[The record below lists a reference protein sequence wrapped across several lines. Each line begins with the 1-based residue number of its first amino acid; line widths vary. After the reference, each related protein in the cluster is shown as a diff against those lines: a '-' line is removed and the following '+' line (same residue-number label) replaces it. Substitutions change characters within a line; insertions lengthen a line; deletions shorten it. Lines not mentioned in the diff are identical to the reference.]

1 MNVLLLHPQFEIY
14 FTHEAPIGLA
24 YLQAVLRGKHNVKI
38 LDNNVMNYPIER
50 IVQEAKKADA
60 VGISVTTPTFA
71 TVRAIAKAIKQ
82 ETDIPIIVGGAHA
95 TIDPKGCLEFA
106 DYAVCGEA
114 EYTFPK
120 LIDALESK
128 NKKALGKI
136 AGLAY
141 IDKKGKFVRKE
152 NALIENLDELPFPDW
167 SGFPLEKY
175 GSVLRTSGRSL
186 PIVTSRGC
194 PYNCIYCFKGL
205 FGRRFRARSP
215 ENVIAELEYLKE
227 KFHIREF
234 QVADDAFATNPNRAI
249 EICRKIAEGGLSM
262 PWSLPNGI
270 RVGSITDELAYW
282 MKRSGLQYAGLG
294 IESGNQRILN
304 RIDKQQ
310 TLEQVRRG
318 VALLKKHKITTV
330 GFFMFGLPEDTEE
343 TMRDTVEFAKSL
355 DLDYYSI
362 SMTTP
367 YPGTRLYDELL
378 AGKGSLLTKTPE
390 ELFSLGSK
398 AKYMMPGMASAQRTE
413 ELYKKA
419 RLELLLRPK
428 TILRTLKHPK
438 RLIAGAKVAYQW
450 IVKT

>member
-14 FTHEAPIGLA
+14 FTHEAPIGL
-24 YLQAVLRGKHNVKI
+24 
-38 LDNNVMNYPIER
+38 

-71 TVRAIAKAIKQ
+71 TVRAIANAIKQ

-120 LIDALESK
+120 
-128 NKKALGKI
+128 
-136 AGLAY
+136 
-141 IDKKGKFVRKE
+141 
-152 NALIENLDELPFPDW
+152 LIENLDELPFPDW

-215 ENVIAELEYLKE
+215 ENVIAELKYLKE
-227 KFHIREF
+227 NFQIKEF
-234 QVADDAFATNPNRAI
+234 QIADDAFATNPNRAI
-249 EICRKIAEGGLSM
+249 EICRKIAENGLGM

-270 RVGSITDELAYW
+270 RVGSITDELACW

-310 TLEQVRRG
+310 TLEQVRKG

-378 AGKGSLLTKTPE
+378 SGKGSLLTKTPE

-398 AKYMMPGMASAQRTE
+398 AKYMMPGMASAQKTE

-419 RLELLLRPK
+419 RLELL
-428 TILRTLKHPK
+428 
-438 RLIAGAKVAYQW
+438 
-450 IVKT
+450 